1 MSKVIIVGAGASID
15 ASEGKLPSATNF
27 FERIRGNSELMSL
40 LESPEIKTAL
50 STLLPISLTDEA
62 SYKRLDKLNIE
73 ELFTLASL
81 EAEMVGN
88 TLYYVMSWFENPVE
102 ARIAFDSS
110 VPHHRVALDV
120 PPDWYRGMI
129 EAFLAVVEPAAIA
142 DEADREAWQVL
153 REGLVGLVERNRFL

>member
-1 MSKVIIVGAGASID
+1 MDEVRLRLIERGLERAAEGLGDVTQPVMAEFYARYPGARASF
-15 ASEGKLPSATNF
+15 AHH
-27 FERIRGNSELMSL
+27 
-40 LESPEIKTAL
+40 SPHR
-50 STLLPISLTDEA
+50 P
-62 SYKRLDKLNIE
+62 
-73 ELFTLASL
+73 ASL

-88 TLYYVMSWFENPVE
+88 TLYYVMSWFENPIE

>member
-1 MSKVIIVGAGASID
+1 
-15 ASEGKLPSATNF
+15 
-27 FERIRGNSELMSL
+27 
-40 LESPEIKTAL
+40 
-50 STLLPISLTDEA
+50 
-62 SYKRLDKLNIE
+62 
-73 ELFTLASL
+73 
-81 EAEMVGN
+81 MVGN
-88 TLYYVMSWFENPVE
+88 TLYYVMSWFENPIE

>member
-1 MSKVIIVGAGASID
+1 MDEVRLRLIEQGLERAAEALGDITQPVMTEFYARYPDARAS
-15 ASEGKLPSATNF
+15 F
-27 FERIRGNSELMSL
+27 VHH
-40 LESPEIKTAL
+40 SPLK
-50 STLLPISLTDEA
+50 P
-62 SYKRLDKLNIE
+62 
-73 ELFTLASL
+73 ASL